1 VSLLATVFS
10 VKMTMCNIAVFTVN
24 ATLMEDQWQC
34 RA

>member
-1 VSLLATVFS
+1 
-10 VKMTMCNIAVFTVN
+10 MAVFTVN